1 MARNFGPVWTDGIV
15 FGSQRPGYHSYE
27 RPIKQSSI
35 EKWLDDMEENG
46 IKRVVCLLDE
56 KLEYY
61 DGLLESYSERFGVQ
75 NVCSA
80 KIIDYDICSPELLNE
95 VIIPFLNDS
104 VSENLPTVIHCSA
117 GMGRTGHVLSA
128 WRYYHHNV
136 DIDASLDAPFENA
149 NRNPLEAMGNNS
161 ERLGRKIT
169 HEDYIDLLI
178 STKN

>member
-35 EKWLDDMEENG
+35 DKWLDFMEENG
-46 IKRVVCLLDE
+46 IKRIICLLDK
-56 KLEYY
+56 KLECY
-61 DGLLESYSERFGVQ
+61 DDLLGAYSKRFGVD

-80 KIIDYDICSPELLNE
+80 KITDYDICSPELLND
-95 VIIPFLNDS
+95 VIIPFLNQS
-104 VSENLPTVIHCSA
+104 VSEELPTVVHCSA

-128 WRYYHHNV
+128 WRYFHHNV
-136 DIDASLDAPFENA
+136 DVNEALDTLFESA
-149 NRNPLEAMGNNS
+149 NRNPLEAVGGFS
-161 ERLGRKIT
+161 KRLGTNIT
-169 HEDYIDLLI
+169 RQDYIDLLE